1 MTDAPVIDDP
11 DTTEDDVFDAPNNNY
26 NDYESTES
34 QKIPIF
40 IEKMQSIFQKM
51 PTKTKQK
58 IKDAPDVYAN
68 NDASSDAYV

>member
-1 MTDAPVIDDP
+1 MNQQNPKN
-11 DTTEDDVFDAPNNNY
+11 PNIHWENAINI
-26 NDYESTES
+26 S
-34 QKIPIF
+34 
-40 IEKMQSIFQKM
+40 KM